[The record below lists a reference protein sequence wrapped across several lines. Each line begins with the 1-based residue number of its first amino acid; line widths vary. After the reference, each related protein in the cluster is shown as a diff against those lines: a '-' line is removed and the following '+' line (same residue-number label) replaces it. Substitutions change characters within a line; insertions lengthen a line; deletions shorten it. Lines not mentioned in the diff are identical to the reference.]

1 MSSGGAPGTLRAHM
15 ASPMQRLV
23 ARGRRWALRCIA
35 GQPSGAR
42 LRSAAALGG
51 FLAHMGAPQRL
62 MQLLESDETTDAQAE
77 ALVEAYERL
86 ADPEQMGERYKV
98 LAFVDARQTAPPPGG
113 FGPPQHVK

>member
-1 MSSGGAPGTLRAHM
+1 MLVPGSVGLQTYGDETGLESGGGAGY
-15 ASPMQRLV
+15 
-23 ARGRRWALRCIA
+23 IA
-35 GQPSGAR
+35 GKDDGGGRHGTMVVSQGA
-42 LRSAAALGG
+42 